1 MWLIFD
7 RIYKRFKKFLRR
19 TSIIQPLKVSF
30 KVPQQGINV
39 YCSICNKMIHI
50 SSYPNY
56 LTHQSL
62 CLKGKI

>member
-1 MWLIFD
+1 MWWIIE
-7 RIYKRFKKFLRR
+7 RIYKSFKKFLRR

-30 KVPQQGINV
+30 KVPKQGINV
-39 YCSICNKMIHI
+39 YCTICNKMIHI